1 MHPKKRQRVSPE
13 SRHDGEKD
21 KRPVTSLFGSTMMVG
36 GLSRAF
42 RLFKVP
48 ILIYAALRR
57 ECHLSRFEGKAQCE
71 SEVAV
76 GPPLLSNVLKLRFAD
91 RNDLLVCL
99 TPPSEPPF
107 QRVQIA
113 RELVTSVTTRL
124 TSSTSHVPPSQIR
137 MPPRNPEPPGPPTF
151 PLLQYEAIARREK
164 SHLYNH
170 LSHIFRH
177 Q

>member
-57 ECHLSRFEGKAQCE
+57 ECHRSIFG
-71 SEVAV
+71 
-76 GPPLLSNVLKLRFAD
+76 SNNSLFIK
-91 RNDLLVCL
+91 
-99 TPPSEPPF
+99 
-107 QRVQIA
+107 QIPKFHA
-113 RELVTSVTTRL
+113 
-124 TSSTSHVPPSQIR
+124 
-137 MPPRNPEPPGPPTF
+137 N
-151 PLLQYEAIARREK
+151 
-164 SHLYNH
+164 
-170 LSHIFRH
+170 
-177 Q
+177 